1 MAGKIDKRLK
11 DLGIELP
18 AATTPVANYVP
29 FVVSGNLLF
38 IAGQLPLV
46 NGELRHVGKLGA
58 GVSIEDGQKAARL
71 CALNL
76 LAQAKAACGG
86 DLDRIRRC
94 VKVTG
99 YVNCTPEFIDIPP
112 VINGASDLF
121 VEVLGDAGR
130 HARVAIGAGSLPR
143 GVATEVD
150 AIFEI
155 S

>member
-1 MAGKIDKRLK
+1 MAGRVEKRLK
-11 DLGIELP
+11 ELGIELP
-18 AATTPVANYVP
+18 AVTAPVANYVP
-29 FVVSGNLLF
+29 FVISGNLLF
-38 IAGQLPLV
+38 IAGQIPLKD
-46 NGELRHVGKLGA
+46 GELQHVGKVGA
-58 GVSIEDGQKAARL
+58 GLGVEEGQKAARL

-86 DLDRIRRC
+86 DLDRVRRC

-99 YVNCTPEFIDIPP
+99 YVNCAPDFTDIPT
-112 VINGASDLF
+112 VINGASDLL

-143 GVATEVD
+143 GVAAEVD

-155 S
+155 A

>member
-18 AATTPVANYVP
+18 VATTPVANYVP
-29 FVVSGNLLF
+29 FVVSGSLLF
-38 IAGQLPLV
+38 IAGQIPLV

-58 GVSIEDGQKAARL
+58 GISVEDGQKAARV

-76 LAQAKAACGG
+76 LAQAKVACGG

-99 YVNCTPEFIDIPP
+99 YVNCTPDFVDIPS

-121 VEVLGDAGR
+121 VEVLGDSGR
-130 HARVAIGAGSLPR
+130 HARVAIGTGSLPR

-155 S
+155 A

>member
-1 MAGKIDKRLK
+1 MAGRVEKRLK
-11 DLGIELP
+11 ELGIELP
-18 AATTPVANYVP
+18 AVTAPVANYVP
-29 FVVSGNLLF
+29 FVISGNLLF
-38 IAGQLPLV
+38 IAGQIPLKD
-46 NGELRHVGKLGA
+46 GELQHVGKVGA
-58 GVSIEDGQKAARL
+58 GLGVEEGQKAARL

-76 LAQAKAACGG
+76 LAQAKAARGG

-99 YVNCTPEFIDIPP
+99 YVNCAPDFTDIPT
-112 VINGASDLF
+112 VINGASDLL

-143 GVATEVD
+143 GVAAEVD

-155 S
+155 A